1 MQTIPQAS
9 FLFGHEVSMSFLAE
23 TWLFWSLLILG
34 LFLFRQAQRS
44 LVGQFLFE
52 RFLLALFTLLLVSI
66 VIFAVMEAVPG
77 DCATR
82 MIAYKNTQG
91 TVITDADIQAERK
104 LRGLDGAVYERWG
117 KWVYGLVT
125 EGDLGFSCEKRAPVQ
140 QVLGNRF
147 LISLAVCGLG
157 LLFAYSLALPLGVIS
172 AIIMTQPLVDHDPQ
186 HSAGEKFGRSLGLV
200 TSKIFEALLRIVSY
214 LGLALPN
221 FLIALGII
229 VFYIQ
234 LDLDAPIGLFSEEF
248 RDQAWWLDD
257 GFNTAKFGDFLWHFW
272 LPVFTLGWSA
282 TALQLQTV
290 RALTIDEANKL
301 YVTAARARG
310 QAGASLWMR
319 YPVRHSI
326 GPLVNS
332 VGFDFN
338 RIFNDLPIVASI
350 ILLTD
355 AGQLLL
361 TALAFTNDQE
371 LASSILFLITLTIV
385 VVNFLSDVLLALF
398 DPRIQRSVLKGG

>member
-1 MQTIPQAS
+1 VLNGALSLP
-9 FLFGHEVSMSFLAE
+9 LGHEVSMSFLAE
-23 TWLFWSLLILG
+23 TWLFWSLFLLG
-34 LFLFRQAQRS
+34 LFLFWQARRS

-66 VIFAVMEAVPG
+66 VIFVIMEAVPG

-91 TVITDADIQAERK
+91 TFITDADIQAERS
-104 LRGLDGAVYERWG
+104 LRGLDGVVYERWG
-117 KWVYGLVT
+117 KWFYGLFT
-125 EGDLGFSCEKRAPVQ
+125 KGDLGFSCEKRAPVQ

-147 LISLAVCGLG
+147 LISLAVCVLG
-157 LLFAYSLALPLGVIS
+157 LLFAYSLAVPLGVIS
-172 AIIMTQPLVDHDPQ
+172 AIIMTQPIIDYDPQ
-186 HSAGEKFGRSLGLV
+186 HSAGEKLGRSLVLIS
-200 TSKIFEALLRIVSY
+200 SKIFETLLRIVSY

-234 LDLDAPIGLFSEEF
+234 LDLNAPIGLLSEEF
-248 RDQAWWLDD
+248 RDQTWWLEE
-257 GFNTAKFGDFLWHFW
+257 GFNAPKFLDFLWHFW

-310 QAGASLWMR
+310 LGGTSLWIR

-332 VGFDFN
+332 VGFDLN

-398 DPRIQRSVLKGG
+398 DPRIQRSILKGG

>member
-1 MQTIPQAS
+1 
-9 FLFGHEVSMSFLAE
+9 MSFLEE

-34 LFLFRQAQRS
+34 LFLFRQARRS

-117 KWVYGLVT
+117 NWVYGLVT

-172 AIIMTQPLVDHDPQ
+172 AIIMTQPSVDHDP
-186 HSAGEKFGRSLGLV
+186 
-200 TSKIFEALLRIVSY
+200 
-214 LGLALPN
+214 
-221 FLIALGII
+221 
-229 VFYIQ
+229 
-234 LDLDAPIGLFSEEF
+234 
-248 RDQAWWLDD
+248 
-257 GFNTAKFGDFLWHFW
+257 
-272 LPVFTLGWSA
+272 
-282 TALQLQTV
+282 
-290 RALTIDEANKL
+290 
-301 YVTAARARG
+301 
-310 QAGASLWMR
+310 
-319 YPVRHSI
+319 
-326 GPLVNS
+326 
-332 VGFDFN
+332 
-338 RIFNDLPIVASI
+338 
-350 ILLTD
+350 
-355 AGQLLL
+355 
-361 TALAFTNDQE
+361 
-371 LASSILFLITLTIV
+371 
-385 VVNFLSDVLLALF
+385 
-398 DPRIQRSVLKGG
+398 

>member
-1 MQTIPQAS
+1 MQIFKQNVSCADLRCRLRT
-9 FLFGHEVSMSFLAE
+9 LGELGLWTGHRGRS
-23 TWLFWSLLILG
+23 WLF
-34 LFLFRQAQRS
+34 
-44 LVGQFLFE
+44 
-52 RFLLALFTLLLVSI
+52 
-66 VIFAVMEAVPG
+66 M
-77 DCATR
+77 
-82 MIAYKNTQG
+82 
-91 TVITDADIQAERK
+91 RK
-104 LRGLDGAVYERWG
+104 
-117 KWVYGLVT
+117 K
-125 EGDLGFSCEKRAPVQ
+125 APVQ

-172 AIIMTQPLVDHDPQ
+172 AIILTQPLVDHDPQ

-229 VFYIQ
+229 VFCIQ
-234 LDLDAPIGLFSEEF
+234 LDLDAPISLFSEEF
-248 RDQAWWLDD
+248 RDQAWWLED
-257 GFNTAKFGDFLWHFW
+257 GFNTTKFGDFLWHFW
-272 LPVFTLGWSA
+272 LLVFTLGWPA

-301 YVTAARARG
+301 CVTAARARG
-310 QAGASLWMR
+310 QARASLWIR

-338 RIFNDLPIVASI
+338 RIFNDLPIVTSI
-350 ILLTD
+350 ILLID

-371 LASSILFLITLTIV
+371 LASSILFLITITIV

>member
-1 MQTIPQAS
+1 
-9 FLFGHEVSMSFLAE
+9 MSFLAQ
-23 TWLFWSLLILG
+23 TWLFWLLLLIG
-34 LFLFRQAQRS
+34 LLLFWQARRS
-44 LVGQFLFE
+44 LVGQFLLE

-66 VIFAVMEAVPG
+66 VIFSIMEVVPG

-91 TVITDADIQAERK
+91 SVITEANIEAERL
-104 LRGLDGAVYERWG
+104 LRGLDGPVHERWG
-117 KWVYGLVT
+117 RWVFGLVT
-125 EGDLGFSCEKRAPVQ
+125 EGDLGFSCEKRAPVA
-140 QVLGNRF
+140 QVLGDRF
-147 LISLAVCGLG
+147 LISLAVCALG
-157 LLFAYSLALPLGVIS
+157 LLFAYCLALPLGILS
-172 AIIMTQPLVDHDPQ
+172 AMIMTQPLIDYDPTHPVGQ
-186 HSAGEKFGRSLGLV
+186 RIERSLRFLGSRVLE
-200 TSKIFEALLRIVSY
+200 ILLRILSY

-229 VFYIQ
+229 VLYIQ
-234 LDLDAPIGLFSEEF
+234 WDLDAPIGLFSEEF
-248 RDQAWWLDD
+248 RDQAWWLES
-257 GFNTAKFGDFLWHFW
+257 GLNTAKLWDFLGHFW
-272 LPVFTLGWSA
+272 LPVFTLGWAA

-310 QAGASLWMR
+310 LAGATLWLK

-332 VGFDFN
+332 IGFDFN

-361 TALAFTNDQE
+361 TALAYTNDQE
-371 LASSILFLITLTIV
+371 LASSILFLITLTVV
-385 VVNFLSDVLLALF
+385 VVNFLSDVLLAFF
-398 DPRIQRSVLKGG
+398 DPRIQRSVLKRS